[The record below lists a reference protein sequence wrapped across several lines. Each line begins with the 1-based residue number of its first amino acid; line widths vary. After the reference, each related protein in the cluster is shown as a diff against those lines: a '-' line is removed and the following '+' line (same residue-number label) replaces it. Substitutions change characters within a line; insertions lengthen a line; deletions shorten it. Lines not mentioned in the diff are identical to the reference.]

1 MTASDRSVAADTAK
15 PDPKGFHIRIDRT
28 DYTVFEEKLT
38 GAELRRVPPAPIPP
52 DRDLFEVRPGQTD
65 LKIKDDDTVQ
75 MYDGL
80 RLFTAPDKIN
90 PGVESAG
97 SSANRARR

>member
-1 MTASDRSVAADTAK
+1 MTASDRSVAANTAK

-38 GAELRRVPPAPIPP
+38 GAELRQVPPTPIPP
-52 DRDLFEVRPGQTD
+52 DRDLFEVRPGQKD

-75 MYDGL
+75 IYDGL
-80 RLFTAPDKIN
+80 RLFTAPNTIN
-90 PGVESAG
+90 PGVAHATSRTA
-97 SSANRARR
+97 

>member
-1 MTASDRSVAADTAK
+1 MTTDQDK

-38 GAELRRVPPAPIPP
+38 GAELRQVPPTPIPP
-52 DRDLFEVRPGQTD
+52 DRDLFEVRPGQKD

-80 RLFTAPDKIN
+80 RFFTAPDKIN
-90 PGVESAG
+90 PGVEPAG
-97 SSANRARR
+97 GSTKRARR